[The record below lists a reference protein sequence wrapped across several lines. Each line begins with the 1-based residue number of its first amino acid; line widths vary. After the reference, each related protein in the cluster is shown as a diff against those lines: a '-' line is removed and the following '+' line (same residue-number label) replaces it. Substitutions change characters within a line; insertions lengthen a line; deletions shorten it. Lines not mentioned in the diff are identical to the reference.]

1 MQRLKIEIGGNIMK
15 CPNCGHQVEQ
25 DDVFCGECGTKLERQ
40 SKAVTAAEKDIK
52 KADSNSQSHHST
64 HASSHHAINSNSNA
78 SYEQSQS
85 MNQGAPSNSM
95 NQQNASTENSSNS
108 NFNHSQ
114 HQQAQ
119 NNTNQQQF
127 QNQQYQ
133 QQNQQFQNQQ
143 FQQQPH
149 GYQKQPNQFSE
160 QAKEVTAESK
170 GFFKSAFVDPDREI
184 KSIHTFSFKLL
195 GSLLAIGLI
204 LIAIILFLAIPEEV
218 SLFTSEAKIVFSI
231 IFSLI
236 ILLVAIV
243 GATFGITRLVV
254 VQAIPFKK
262 VLSDFVF
269 INSVTVATLLLSIIL
284 LIMEAYTFGTVILI
298 LSFVILVTSG
308 VYLIAKYSGI
318 NHTRFSSFYGMIIY
332 LIVIFILMRIF
343 GEVTF
348 SSILETFNET
358 KDSLFNS
365 LFGGGSTY

>member
-1 MQRLKIEIGGNIMK
+1 MK

-40 SKAVTAAEKDIK
+40 SKSVTAAENDIQ

-133 QQNQQFQNQQ
+133 QQNQQ

-218 SLFTSEAKIVFSI
+218 SLFTSEAKIVFFI

-236 ILLVAIV
+236 ILLAAIV

>member
-1 MQRLKIEIGGNIMK
+1 MK

-40 SKAVTAAEKDIK
+40 SKEVTAAEKDIQ

-119 NNTNQQQF
+119 NNTNQ
-127 QNQQYQ
+127 
-133 QQNQQFQNQQ
+133 QQFQNQQ

-236 ILLVAIV
+236 ILLAAIV

>member
-1 MQRLKIEIGGNIMK
+1 MK

-40 SKAVTAAEKDIK
+40 SKSVTAAENDIQ

-127 QNQQYQ
+127 QNQQ
-133 QQNQQFQNQQ
+133 

-184 KSIHTFSFKLL
+184 KNIHTFSFKLL

-236 ILLVAIV
+236 ILLAAIV

>member
-40 SKAVTAAEKDIK
+40 SKEVTAAEKDIQ

-127 QNQQYQ
+127 
-133 QQNQQFQNQQ
+133 QNQQFQNQQ

-236 ILLVAIV
+236 ILLAAIV

>member
-40 SKAVTAAEKDIK
+40 SKSVTAAENDIQ

-133 QQNQQFQNQQ
+133 QQNQQ

-236 ILLVAIV
+236 ILLAAIV

>member
-1 MQRLKIEIGGNIMK
+1 MK

-40 SKAVTAAEKDIK
+40 SKAVTDAEKDIQK
-52 KADSNSQSHHST
+52 VDSNSQSHHST
-64 HASSHHAINSNSNA
+64 HSSSHHAINSNSNA

-127 QNQQYQ
+127 HNQQYQ
-133 QQNQQFQNQQ
+133 QQNHQFQNQQ
-143 FQQQPH
+143 FQHQPH

-184 KSIHTFSFKLL
+184 KSMHTFSFKLL
-195 GSLLAIGLI
+195 GSLLAIGLF
-204 LIAIILFLAIPEEV
+204 LIIIILFLAIPEEV

-236 ILLVAIV
+236 ILLAAIV

-262 VLSDFVF
+262 VISDFVF

-298 LSFVILVTSG
+298 LSFVILVASG

-348 SSILETFNET
+348 SSILESFNET

>member
-1 MQRLKIEIGGNIMK
+1 MK

-40 SKAVTAAEKDIK
+40 SKSVTAAEKDIQ

-85 MNQGAPSNSM
+85 MFQGAPSNSM

-133 QQNQQFQNQQ
+133 QQNQQ

-236 ILLVAIV
+236 ILLAAIV

>member
-1 MQRLKIEIGGNIMK
+1 
-15 CPNCGHQVEQ
+15 
-25 DDVFCGECGTKLERQ
+25 
-40 SKAVTAAEKDIK
+40 
-52 KADSNSQSHHST
+52 
-64 HASSHHAINSNSNA
+64 
-78 SYEQSQS
+78 

-127 QNQQYQ
+127 
-133 QQNQQFQNQQ
+133 QNQQFQNQQ

-218 SLFTSEAKIVFSI
+218 SLFTSEAKIVF
-231 IFSLI
+231 
-236 ILLVAIV
+236 
-243 GATFGITRLVV
+243 
-254 VQAIPFKK
+254 
-262 VLSDFVF
+262 
-269 INSVTVATLLLSIIL
+269 
-284 LIMEAYTFGTVILI
+284 
-298 LSFVILVTSG
+298 LSFL
-308 VYLIAKYSGI
+308 A
-318 NHTRFSSFYGMIIY
+318 
-332 LIVIFILMRIF
+332 
-343 GEVTF
+343 
-348 SSILETFNET
+348 
-358 KDSLFNS
+358 
-365 LFGGGSTY
+365 

>member
-1 MQRLKIEIGGNIMK
+1 MK

-40 SKAVTAAEKDIK
+40 SKAVTAAEKDIQ

-85 MNQGAPSNSM
+85 MNQGAPTNSM

-119 NNTNQQQF
+119 NNTNQ
-127 QNQQYQ
+127 
-133 QQNQQFQNQQ
+133 QQFQNQQ

-236 ILLVAIV
+236 ILLAAIV

>member
-1 MQRLKIEIGGNIMK
+1 MK

-25 DDVFCGECGTKLERQ
+25 DDVFCGECGTKLDRQ
-40 SKAVTAAEKDIK
+40 SKAVIAAENDIQ
-52 KADSNSQSHHST
+52 KADSNTQSHHST
-64 HASSHHAINSNSNA
+64 PSSSHHTINSTSNA
-78 SYEQSQS
+78 SHEQSQS
-85 MNQGAPSNSM
+85 MNQHS
-95 NQQNASTENSSNS
+95 ASIESSSNS

-114 HQQAQ
+114 EQQAS
-119 NNTNQQQF
+119 NNTHQQQF

-133 QQNQQFQNQQ
+133 QQHQQFQNQQ
-143 FQQQPH
+143 YQQQPH

-160 QAKEVTAESK
+160 QAKEVTAECK

-218 SLFTSEAKIVFSI
+218 SLFTSESKIVFSI

-236 ILLVAIV
+236 ILLAAIV
-243 GATFGITRLVV
+243 GATFAITRLVV

-284 LIMEAYTFGTVILI
+284 LIMEAYTFGTVVLI

-318 NHTRFSSFYGMIIY
+318 NHTRFSSFYGIIIY

-348 SSILETFNET
+348 SSILESFNET
-358 KDSLFNS
+358 KDSLFDS
-365 LFGGGSTY
+365 LFGGGSTF